1 MNFYLKYRPQTISE
15 LDLKSVR
22 DCLTEILG
30 HKTFPH
36 AWLFAGPKGTGKTS
50 SARIIAKA
58 VNCEVKKDSPEPC
71 NHCDNCRAITRGT
84 AMDVLEIDAAS
95 HRGIDDI
102 RELKDKINL
111 VPTNLK
117 YKVYIIDEVHML
129 TKEAFNAL
137 LKTVEEPPE
146 HAIFILCTTE
156 PEKLP
161 ETVISRCLVI
171 KFAKALPDELI
182 RSLKRVIEAEKLTVK
197 DEALPLIASA
207 ADGSF
212 RDAVKTL
219 EHPSPELK
227 IINLDDWLAWL
238 YQRRAKAALDFLQ
251 SAWNEGRRPKSIL
264 LTAIE
269 RLRQILL
276 LRLGV
281 GEAEDIAVLA
291 DPVIIKDLARRLIAA
306 AGEIKDSPIEVL
318 PLELAVADWCQSGE
332 TTPTPKPGPAF
343 VKTPAGKTGILSKW
357 PQILEAVKPLNHS
370 LEALLRATEPVG
382 VENGFLL
389 VRVYYQFHKDRLEE
403 ERYRAMVEQVASKIL
418 AAPVKIKFF
427 LSTKLTVSHDADI
440 IKTAEEVFGVIP
452 EGGD

>member
-1 MNFYLKYRPQTISE
+1 MNYYLKYRPQTIAE
-15 LDLKSVR
+15 LDLTFVREALTKALQAKSV
-22 DCLTEILG
+22 
-30 HKTFPH
+30 PH
-36 AWLFAGPKGTGKTS
+36 AWLFCGPKGTGKTS

-58 VNCEVKKDSPEPC
+58 VNCDTKKDSPEPC
-71 NHCDNCRAITRGT
+71 NHCDNCRAITKGT

-95 HRGIDDI
+95 NRGIDDI

-111 VPTNLK
+111 APTNLK

-137 LKTVEEPPE
+137 LKTLEEPPA
-146 HAIFILCTTE
+146 HAIFILATTE

-161 ETVISRCLVI
+161 ETVVSRCLVI
-171 KFAKALPDELI
+171 KFAKALPAELI
-182 RSLKRVIEAEKLTVK
+182 RSLKRVVKAEKLTVK
-197 DEALPLIASA
+197 DEALQLIAGA

-212 RDAVKTL
+212 RDAVKAL
-219 EHPSPELK
+219 EYPSGLSVIK
-227 IINLDDWLAWL
+227 LDDWLAWL
-238 YQRRAKAALDFLQ
+238 YQRRAKAALDWLQ

-264 LTAIE
+264 LAAIE
-269 RLRQILL
+269 RLRRILL

-281 GEAEDIAVLA
+281 GEAEDIATLI
-291 DPVIIKDLARRLIAA
+291 DPAIIKDLARRLIAA
-306 AGEIKDSPIEVL
+306 AGEIKDSAIEVL
-318 PLELAVADWCQSGE
+318 PLELAVADWCQSGL
-332 TTPTPKPGPAF
+332 PPSA
-343 VKTPAGKTGILSKW
+343 KTPAGKTGILSKW

-403 ERYRAMVEQVASKIL
+403 ERYRAMIEQVASKIL

-427 LSTKLTVSHDADI
+427 LSAKLTPSHDADI
-440 IKTAEEVFGVIP
+440 IKTAEEVFGIEVN
-452 EGGD
+452 D